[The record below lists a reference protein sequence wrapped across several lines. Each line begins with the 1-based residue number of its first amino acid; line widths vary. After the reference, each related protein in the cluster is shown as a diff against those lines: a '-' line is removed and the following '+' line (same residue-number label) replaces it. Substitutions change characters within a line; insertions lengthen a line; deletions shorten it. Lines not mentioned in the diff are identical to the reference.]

1 MSFSVI
7 QVPGVAGN
15 IVKVDTHIEIVLV
28 MYHDVVQV
36 EGHDGHDQQVAH
48 ALQQLLLLRPQGNL
62 SQLCQENVLRYRKE
76 HSSAWND
83 LLICGKIIIEQS
95 VCLTVSL
102 CLLSC
107 SIWCQGN
114 QLFWIKADEGH

>member
-1 MSFSVI
+1 MVSV

-28 MYHDVVQV
+28 MYHDVIQV

-62 SQLCQENVLRYRKE
+62 SQLCQGNVAALASGDVD
-76 HSSAWND
+76 HPCTN
-83 LLICGKIIIEQS
+83 
-95 VCLTVSL
+95 VSQVNTFTQ
-102 CLLSC
+102 
-107 SIWCQGN
+107 IVN
-114 QLFWIKADEGH
+114 KDHLFHC